1 MNLPQ
6 SATASERNAAAVKS
20 DVGRLAGRGTI
31 YITLAKVWFMV
42 SGYSLHFV
50 ISRLLTKEQY
60 GLYSVVVDIVSIVNA
75 VIITGTYQ
83 AVSRLVAQEEYKAD
97 SIKLKAL
104 KLQLAVG
111 GGISG
116 GFCLLAPLIAA
127 YLNDARLTNY
137 LRLASLITLAYSFYA
152 VFTGYFNGQRR
163 FLAQAALDATYS
175 TLKLAMIV
183 ALVWLGY
190 GVGGGIGGFALAA
203 ATVLVISAV
212 AAGRGNRTGPLSF
225 KDLFGFQAYL
235 LVFTLLLNLLQ
246 KIDLILIK
254 ALSSVDPG
262 LAARNAGEYAAA
274 INVANITYQIIISV
288 TFVVF
293 PLVSQ
298 STFAGDAEVTRKYIR
313 TTCRYTLIVMA
324 LVATLFSANSSEV
337 IRLIYRSE
345 YTAGAPALTLLAY
358 GMMLF
363 GLIYVLT
370 TIISASG
377 RPGVSL
383 IIGGVTLATSV
394 ALNYEL
400 IPRSGI
406 KGAATA
412 TTLAML
418 LGGVI
423 AGCYTLVK
431 FRVFVPSLSLVRIG
445 ICAAAVYLGSS
456 LVPVWSRPIV
466 ILKLALLSL
475 VYVAGLVFA
484 RELTKSDRDR
494 FKRLLPG

>member
-1 MNLPQ
+1 MSLSQ
-6 SATASERNAAAVKS
+6 SATAPDTTPAAGGE
-20 DVGRLAGRGTI
+20 VGRLAGRGTV

-42 SGYSLHFV
+42 SGYALHFV

-75 VIITGTYQ
+75 VVITGTYQ
-83 AVSRLVAQEEYKAD
+83 SVSRLVAQEEHKAD

-104 KLQLAVG
+104 RLQLGVG
-111 GGISG
+111 GGIAAA
-116 GFCLLAPLIAA
+116 FCLLAPMVAF

-152 VFTGYFNGQRR
+152 VFTGYFNGQKR

-183 ALVWLGY
+183 AFVWLGY
-190 GVGGGIGGFALAA
+190 GVAGGIGGFALAA
-203 ATVLVISAV
+203 TTILLISAV
-212 AAGRGNRTGPLSF
+212 AAGRGNRTGPLSY

-235 LVFTLLLNLLQ
+235 LAFTLLLNLLQ

-254 ALSSVDPG
+254 ALSSVDPEI
-262 LAARNAGEYAAA
+262 AARNAGEYAAA

-298 STFAGDAEVTRKYIR
+298 STFKGEAEITRKYIM

-324 LVATLFSANSSEV
+324 LVATLFSANSGEV

-377 RPGVSL
+377 RPSVSL
-383 IIGGVTLATSV
+383 IVGGVTLVTSV
-394 ALNYEL
+394 ALNYQL

-406 KGAATA
+406 RGAAMA

-418 LGGVI
+418 VGAAI
-423 AGCYTLVK
+423 AGCYTLAK
-431 FRVFVPSLSLVRIG
+431 FRVFVPPLSVVRIAV
-445 ICAAAVYLGSS
+445 CAAAVYLGSV

-466 ILKLALLSL
+466 IMKLAVLTL
-475 VYVAGLVFA
+475 VYVAGLVLS
-484 RELTKSDRDR
+484 REYTKADGEALR
-494 FKRLLPG
+494 KLLPG